1 MSALRAHPS
10 DHPQDLS
17 LREQARLVAA
27 GELDATE
34 LLDSTLARIDERDPP
49 LNSIVD
55 RFATESARMLAEA
68 PDGPLHGVPIALKDE
83 FSLPWRAPRD
93 GTFKNP
99 FGVGAGESGIFRR
112 LRDAGAVIVGVTHMH
127 ELGIGSTGHLS
138 IYGPCGNPWEPS
150 RCAGGSSGG
159 SAAAVGA
166 RLVAGAIGADGGGS
180 IRYPAAYC
188 GVTGL
193 KLTWGQIPTD
203 GFLHGFLSLGTAG
216 PICRDA
222 ADTRLLG
229 EVMLARPLPV
239 AGARGLRL
247 GVPRAQLWSDLD
259 PDVERACADAVQ
271 ALRDAGMDV
280 REVALAGVEH
290 AAIATVLPISL
301 EAFPEGKPEA
311 RAEIEPHLSPV
322 VKALMKY
329 QLLIPAVAYVQAQRV
344 RAQIRRSLAEAF
356 ASVDA
361 LAWPAVPAPAPPIED
376 PTVQLPSGQ
385 APADYANVRLGGIAN
400 LAGVPA
406 MSVPCGLTGGGLP
419 VGLQMLA
426 PWGQDERLLDIAELL
441 EEVTERRHVDAVPPL
456 AQKAAA

>member
-1 MSALRAHPS
+1 VGARRAS
-10 DHPQDLS
+10 LNEHPQDLS

-34 LLDSTLARIDERDPP
+34 LLDSTLVRIEERDPP

-55 RFATESARMLAEA
+55 RFAAESARMLAEA
-68 PDGPLHGVPIALKDE
+68 PDGPLHGVPIAVKDE

-93 GTFKNP
+93 GAFKNP
-99 FGVGAGESGIFRR
+99 FGVEAGESGIFRR

-138 IYGPCGNPWEPS
+138 IYGPCGNPWDPS

-180 IRYPAAYC
+180 IRFPAAYC

-222 ADTRLLG
+222 ADARLLA
-229 EVMLARPLPV
+229 EVLHARPLST
-239 AGARGLRL
+239 GTARGLRL
-247 GVPRAQLWSDLD
+247 GVPRAQLWSDID
-259 PDVERACADAVQ
+259 PDVEGACADAVE
-271 ALRDAGMDV
+271 ALRDAGLEIK
-280 REVALAGVEH
+280 EVSLPGVEH
-290 AAIATVLPISL
+290 AAIATVLLISL
-301 EAFPEGKPEA
+301 EAVPEAKPEA

-329 QLLIPAVAYVQAQRV
+329 QLLIPAVALVKAQRA
-344 RAQIRRSLAEAF
+344 RAQIRSSLAEAF
-356 ASVDA
+356 AGVDA
-361 LAWPAVPAPAPPIED
+361 LVWPAVPAPAPPIED
-376 PTVQLPSGQ
+376 PTVRLPSGQ
-385 APADYANVRLGGIAN
+385 APADSANVRLGGIAN

-406 MSVPCGLTGGGLP
+406 ISVPCGLTGEGLP
-419 VGLQMLA
+419 AGLQMLA
-426 PWGQDERLLDIAELL
+426 PWGEDERLLDIAELL
-441 EEVTERRHVDAVPPL
+441 EEVTERRHVDALPPL